1 MFLSIWR
8 LSHLSLA
15 TLSALFLIVLSI
27 SGIVLSFSP
36 IKSQLSKFRS
46 DELEKITLSNL
57 IDNINKNQ
65 KEILEIK
72 IDRNDF
78 VEVKAIS
85 KKGEMT
91 TFYANAKNG
100 EAKGEI
106 EKDISSPWQA
116 IPLWGLESE
125 GISGANTL
133 PTI

>member
-65 KEILEIK
+65 KEISNNQNVNL
-72 IDRNDF
+72 N
-78 VEVKAIS
+78 
-85 KKGEMT
+85 
-91 TFYANAKNG
+91 
-100 EAKGEI
+100 
-106 EKDISSPWQA
+106 
-116 IPLWGLESE
+116 
-125 GISGANTL
+125 
-133 PTI
+133 